1 MCTKDATT
9 ALSICECSGGT
20 GLTSRGDFGLLCK
33 VKKVAS
39 AAENCEDQ
47 IASGGE
53 VQFAETFKLLKQQA
67 AKQAPKH

>member
-1 MCTKDATT
+1 M
-9 ALSICECSGGT
+9 CECSGGT
-20 GLTSRGDFGLLCK
+20 GSTSRGDFGLLCK
-33 VKKVAS
+33 LKKGAS

-67 AKQAPKH
+67 AKQATQTLKGQQVGN